1 LNGIGSLT
9 QPLFNKGMNITNL
22 KIAESKQEQS
32 TSQLRQSLLDAEKE
46 VNDPLVQCQTS
57 KQQIEFGKQK
67 ISILNETVHKTEF

>member
-1 LNGIGSLT
+1 
-9 QPLFNKGMNITNL
+9 MNITNL

-32 TSQLRQSLLDAEKE
+32 TSQFRQSLLDAEKE
-46 VNDPLVQCQTS
+46 INDPLVQCQTS